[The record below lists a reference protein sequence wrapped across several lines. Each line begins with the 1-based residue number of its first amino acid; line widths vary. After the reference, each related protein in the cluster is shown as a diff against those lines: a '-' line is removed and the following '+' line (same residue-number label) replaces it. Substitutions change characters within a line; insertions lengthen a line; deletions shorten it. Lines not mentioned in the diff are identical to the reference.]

1 MRILIVTMAVIAAA
15 AGARADEREGCTNE
29 TIRGTYGF
37 SVSGTLRG
45 AGGTPDQLLVGV
57 ATTEFDGMGNLTQVD
72 NIHLSLGGP
81 LNSPPPDRPGFGTY
95 QLNPDC
101 SGTMTI
107 ARPPAPMLTLRIVVV
122 DNGNEVRTA
131 VMDPP
136 TNMVTSNGKRNT
148 TRR

>member
-1 MRILIVTMAVIAAA
+1 MATAHRLVQDDGNVVA
-15 AGARADEREGCTNE
+15 
-29 TIRGTYGF
+29 GTYGF
-37 SVSGTLRG
+37 AVTGTISGVGG
-45 AGGTPDQLLVGV
+45 APDQLVVGV
-57 ATTEFDGMGNLTQVD
+57 ATTVFDGMGNLTQVD
-72 NIHLSLGGP
+72 SIHLSRAGTFTDG
-81 LNSPPPDRPGFGTY
+81 SGFGTY

-107 ARPPAPMLTLRIVVV
+107 SETGAPPFTLRIVVV

-131 VMDPP
+131 VMDPS

>member
-1 MRILIVTMAVIAAA
+1 MKTLIVTIAVVAAA
-15 AGARADEREGCTNE
+15 ASVAADEREACTNE

-45 AGGTPDQLLVGV
+45 VGGAPDQLLVGV
-57 ATTEFDGMGNLTQVD
+57 ATTEFDGIGNLTQVD
-72 NIHLSLGGP
+72 NIHLSLGGT
-81 LNSPPPDRPGFGTY
+81 LNDRPGFGNY

-107 ARPPAPMLTLRIVVV
+107 ARPPAPTLTLRIVVV

-136 TNMVTSNGKRNT
+136 QNMVTSNGRRNT
-148 TRR
+148 KQR